1 MQQLISL
8 WSSLE
13 PRRKVLAILST
24 IALTIAVI
32 GLSSMATSPNLSLLY
47 AGLDGRQ
54 SADIVR
60 SLDQQGVKYEVRG
73 SSILVEARQRDQLRM
88 TLAGEGLPSN
98 SGDGYEL
105 LDGLTGFGTT
115 SQMFDAAYWRAKEG
129 ELARTIV
136 ANPGI
141 SAARV
146 HIANPSSSPFQRGQ
160 APTASVTVTTSGLE
174 EASAKA
180 LKFLVSSAVA
190 GLKSDAVTIIDA
202 TTGRMLADSAES
214 TADDS
219 TSDRG
224 AELKAKVERILEA
237 RVGFGKA
244 IVEVSMETMRDSESI
259 VERRFD
265 PEGRVAISTNS
276 EEISN
281 SANNS
286 GISGVT
292 VASNLPS
299 GDASA
304 PDRESTS
311 QTSEIRETT
320 NFEVSET
327 LREVT
332 RTPGAIKRLTVAV
345 LVDGIAV
352 PDGQGGTT
360 WQPRS
365 DDELSVLH
373 DLVASAV
380 GFDEARGD
388 IITLKTLE
396 FDALPEL
403 GTTANSGF
411 LESMI
416 LEPMRLIQLAVL
428 SLVALALGLFVV
440 RPILTT
446 QPEKPLLGV
455 ADDAALT
462 FDLDGTAVGVD
473 GNGEIT
479 DTLALDSSETAVS
492 TDGLTPIGSNDLAD
506 QLSQSAED
514 GSIGKLKTLIEERQ
528 PDTIEIL
535 KSWLEDDAEKEIA

>member
-1 MQQLISL
+1 MQQLVSL

-24 IALTIAVI
+24 IALTIAVV
-32 GLSSMATSPNLSLLY
+32 GLSSMATSPNLALLY
-47 AGLDGRQ
+47 AGLDSRQ

-60 SLDQQGVKYEVRG
+60 SLDQQGVRYEVRG
-73 SSILVEARQRDQLRM
+73 NSILVEANERDQLRM

-160 APTASVTVTTSGLE
+160 APTASVTVTTTGIE

-190 GLKSDAVTIIDA
+190 GLKSDSVTIIDA
-202 TTGRMLADSAES
+202 TTGRILADSAEE
-214 TADDS
+214 TAAAN

-237 RVGFGKA
+237 RVGPGKA

-265 PEGRVAISTNS
+265 PDGRVAISTNT

-304 PDRESTS
+304 PERESKS

-332 RTPGAIKRLTVAV
+332 RGPGAIKRLTVAV

-352 PDGQGGTT
+352 PNDEGTTT
-360 WQPRS
+360 WQPRTE
-365 DDELSVLH
+365 DELQVLH

-388 IITLKTLE
+388 KITLKTLE
-396 FDALPEL
+396 FDAIPEL
-403 GTTANSGF
+403 GSAATSGF
-411 LESMI
+411 LENMI

-440 RPILTT
+440 RPILTARPD
-446 QPEKPLLGV
+446 QPLLE
-455 ADDAALT
+455 AANDEVLN
-462 FDLDGTAVGVD
+462 FDLEGTAIGVD
-473 GNGEIT
+473 GNSE
-479 DTLALDSSETAVS
+479 ALDRAVSDTADTAVS
-492 TDGLTPIGSNDLAD
+492 TDVLTPLGEENLTD
-506 QLSQSAED
+506 QLSQSEED
-514 GSIGKLKTLIEERQ
+514 GSIGKLKSLIEERQ

-535 KSWLEDDAEKEIA
+535 KNWLEDDVEKEIA